1 LPKLRQ
7 TVPKFDRIA
16 KVLRS
21 YELNGSKI
29 APVLKISPV
38 TARKKMRD
46 PWLFTIKDLDALARY
61 YGIPWAEIKE
71 AMVR

>member
-1 LPKLRQ
+1 MPRLKQ
-7 TVPKFDRIA
+7 TVPKFDRVQR
-16 KVLRS
+16 VLRS
-21 YELNGSKI
+21 YGINGFRI

-46 PWLFTIKDLDALARY
+46 PWLFTIKDLDAPSRY